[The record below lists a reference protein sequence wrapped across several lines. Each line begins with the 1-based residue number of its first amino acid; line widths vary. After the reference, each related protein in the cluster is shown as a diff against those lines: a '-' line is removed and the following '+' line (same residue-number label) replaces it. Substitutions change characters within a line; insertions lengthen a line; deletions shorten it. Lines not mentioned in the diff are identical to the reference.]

1 MLRRLIDW
9 KALLSGALA
18 ALLALLG
25 SRQLPPPTVPPPD
38 APPITE
44 APPAAN
50 PLDALGRLAMAGGYC
65 SATPITPI
73 GKDGKQVLLSAAHCV
88 KSVGE
93 TCQFFTRAGR
103 MVRVSVTSINR
114 EADACLLVTEELREP
129 LPYLLL
135 AKETPALGTA
145 VFHAGFGIDK
155 PGNVERGRILQR
167 DTGSGQVM
175 FELSVSPGDSGGGV
189 CVDGS
194 GRLIS
199 PVCCTT
205 NLAAVGQVFGARP
218 EVTTRM
224 MVSPTSFMDLK
235 PVQMP
240 MRMPVTIEN

>member
-9 KALLSGALA
+9 KALLSGAVA

-25 SRQLPPPTVPPPD
+25 SRQLPPPTVPPPEEK
-38 APPITE
+38 PPT
-44 APPAAN
+44 ATPPAAN
-50 PLDALGRLAMAGGYC
+50 PLDALGRLAMSGGYC
-65 SATPITPI
+65 SATPITPL
-73 GKDGKQVLLSAAHCV
+73 GSDGTQTLLSAAHCV

-103 MVRVSVTSINR
+103 MVRVSVKSINR

-129 LPYLLL
+129 LPYLLI
-135 AKETPALGTA
+135 ATETPAVGTA
-145 VFHAGFGIDK
+145 VFHAGFGTHV

-175 FELSVSPGDSGGGV
+175 FELSVSPGDSGGGI
-189 CVDGS
+189 CVDSS

-205 NLAAVGQVFGARP
+205 RIAAVGQVFGARP
-218 EVTTRM
+218 EVVLK
-224 MVSPTSFMDLK
+224 MVLSPASFVDL
-235 PVQMP
+235 PPMQMP
-240 MRMPVTIEN
+240 MRNEQVIRN